1 MNVHQNKLYFPYAGK
16 PNQVVIIVVAYY
28 IPSKSEVRDGQVYGW
43 VIYFE
48 AQLQQC
54 IPSQQDDINKTL
66 MKMADEVV
74 GKTKEQGKP
83 IVDKYKT
90 TPPPKFAELAGDP

>member
-1 MNVHQNKLYFPYAGK
+1 
-16 PNQVVIIVVAYY
+16 
-28 IPSKSEVRDGQVYGW
+28 

-48 AQLQQC
+48 C